1 MTPSL
6 TATLD
11 RIMVSDRCAVM
22 IVADTAKILGHDIN
36 ELALNRSTLKR
47 ERMKSRKEQFQQMFE
62 NFDLNSSFLVVH
74 WDGKMMKDITGQETV
89 DRLPILVS
97 MNGCSKLLS
106 VPMIQS
112 GTGENQANAVIET
125 LNMWGITD
133 NVQALSFDT
142 TSSNTGRHNG
152 ACILIEQK
160 LKKNMFYFA
169 CRHHVLELILGA
181 AFSAVLKGTSGPEVT
196 LFKRFKDQW
205 KHIDETKFM
214 NAETEDFTKF
224 NTDDI
229 KETLT
234 TMQGGCPRHYIL

>member
-1 MTPSL
+1 
-6 TATLD
+6 
-11 RIMVSDRCAVM
+11 
-22 IVADTAKILGHDIN
+22 
-36 ELALNRSTLKR
+36 
-47 ERMKSRKEQFQQMFE
+47 
-62 NFDLNSSFLVVH
+62 
-74 WDGKMMKDITGQETV
+74 
-89 DRLPILVS
+89 
-97 MNGCSKLLS
+97 
-106 VPMIQS
+106 
-112 GTGENQANAVIET
+112 
-125 LNMWGITD
+125 
-133 NVQALSFDT
+133 
-142 TSSNTGRHNG
+142 
-152 ACILIEQK
+152 
-160 LKKNMFYFA
+160 MFYFA